1 MASSLNYFKISDET
15 SPVLIPYPSWEANQ
29 LPETEQ
35 TTEASYGGGRTDAK
49 EAEKADN
56 LIEKNNETIIS
67 TFRIRADDCDR
78 LWVMDSGLA
87 DILGSPKQWAPN
99 SIAVFDLNTD
109 KLIKR
114 FVIPADQVK
123 EDSFFA
129 NIVSLTLFPQLS
141 NCINFYVPDLLIS
154 DY

>member
-1 MASSLNYFKISDET
+1 MTNEK
-15 SPVLIPYPSWEANQ
+15 SPVFYPYPSWAANDLPAEAST
-29 LPETEQ
+29 ETE
-35 TTEASYGGGRTDAK
+35 SYSGGGRLDAK
-49 EAEKADN
+49 PAEKVDN
-56 LIEKNNETIIS
+56 VLEKNNETIIS
-67 TFRIRADDCDR
+67 TFRIRVDECDR

-114 FVIPADQVK
+114 FVIPEDQVK

-129 NIVSLTLFPQLS
+129 NIVS
-141 NCINFYVPDLLIS
+141 
-154 DY
+154 